1 MSGGLIG
8 GVVGGVAGFFVGG
21 PAGAQIGFTIGSTVG
36 ALVDKPDGP
45 SPGDLSAPQ
54 IQEGAQLVR
63 PYGTVLLTVNPVSVS
78 DYTATANDTGG
89 KGGPPE
95 GSAGYTYTLD
105 VLGVIAQRVPSMP
118 IVAIT
123 RVWVNKKLVQTF
135 RADSTT
141 ASLEASGDTD
151 AYTSITLYPGG
162 SAQTPPPEYETRVG
176 TANASAYRNV
186 ATVEIVGLNC
196 GGSKTPPLVEV
207 EVITSGTHGETG
219 ALTLLQSRFVAADP
233 DDESAYQRGAPTQS
247 GGTVSAGL
255 YQIYVDFS
263 ATPSAPAYLR
273 YDPAGLS
280 PNGADAVT
288 MEAIV
293 VCRESPNTTG
303 QRVIYFLPDVDSA
316 STVFHSLRFGYG
328 NATPVYENYG
338 FGTEWIGSPSAGETI
353 HFAVV
358 LTASEQR
365 AYVDGV
371 LVWSGPGSVVPAA
384 NEMSITLGG
393 ESGPSTGVIDADVLG
408 FRIRQEEVY
417 TGAGFV
423 PPSVIPPPDGGLDY
437 WTPATVDLQDIVDA
451 ELSMNPAIVTAD
463 HDTTDLAGV
472 PVRGF
477 KAVGPPGKTIAELG
491 DIFYFDCVPG
501 NPIRYQLRGAP
512 VVGTIQNDDT
522 GVGVDESGQPFTGL
536 KIGNDVERPSVIGL
550 SAPNA
555 SADHEP
561 VFRRGDRLTTE
572 GPDVK
577 KIRTEVELTPA
588 EVQGRALAMTLMERA
603 SAHTAEYG
611 LSDRYAAAEPGDAY
625 YVYDDQGNLYNKF
638 IRSLTYQDG
647 VKECK
652 WELNDTSALV
662 ETGITD
668 DNYTPSLIVAAP
680 VDSNLVAIDGP
691 IVRDA
696 DDDPGF
702 YTAIEGEGTEDY
714 PGGIVRR
721 STDNLDFS
729 EIATTHPTESVVGT
743 ATTALANWTGGYVW
757 DEVSSVTV
765 VVGDGQT
772 LSSSTHA
779 AMQADRN
786 VNSAFIGVHGRWE
799 VIRFRTA
806 TLGATA
812 TYTLTGLLRGMR
824 GTEAHMGTHAVG
836 DTFVLMTY
844 AGLRRASGEVADI
857 GQVRYLKAV
866 TDGRP
871 AASAT
876 SESFTN
882 EAVGLLPFS
891 PTNLRAERDGS
902 GNITFS
908 IDRRP
913 RKFPRYGGTG
923 GSYIPPADSGE
934 TYELDVYATSGYAT
948 VLRTLTSS
956 TESFA
961 YTSAQQVTD
970 FGSNQATVYTRSY
983 TRSAIVGRGHYLQA
997 SA

>member
-1 MSGGLIG
+1 MSVLGTVAAAATFVVTGGNIQATQL
-8 GVVGGVAGFFVGG
+8 AY
-21 PAGAQIGFTIGSTVG
+21 TIGSTIEGV
-36 ALVDKPDGP
+36 VNRPDGP

-118 IVAIT
+118 IIAIT

-135 RADSTT
+135 RYDSTT

-186 ATVEIVGLNC
+186 ATVEIIGLNC
-196 GGSKTPPLVEV
+196 GGSKSPPLVEV
-207 EVITSGTHGETG
+207 EVITAGTQGESD
-219 ALTLLQSRFVAADP
+219 ALTLLQSRFVGSSAS
-233 DDESAYQRGAPTQS
+233 DESAYAWGAPSGS
-247 GGTVSAGL
+247 GGTLSEGNFAIAGSGPE
-255 YQIYVDFS
+255 Y
-263 ATPSAPAYLR
+263 R
-273 YDPAGLS
+273 YYTFGGLAS
-280 PNGADAVT
+280 NGTDALT
-288 MEAIV
+288 IEAIAYV
-293 VCRESPNTTG
+293 NSTNNTFPIIRFVPNDADQANYYSINFRNFNDIEFDDNGGFGQEYIGTTTSPVHVAIVLSSTG
-303 QRVIYFLPDVDSA
+303 MRVYIGGAL
-316 STVFHSLRFGYG
+316 
-328 NATPVYENYG
+328 VYENAGNFTPGTQQFGLYIGVMFDISPNYG
-338 FGTEWIGSPSAGETI
+338 DYG
-353 HFAVV
+353 
-358 LTASEQR
+358 
-365 AYVDGV
+365 
-371 LVWSGPGSVVPAA
+371 
-384 NEMSITLGG
+384 IT
-393 ESGPSTGVIDADVLG
+393 G
-408 FRIRQEEVY
+408 FRVRQEEVY
-417 TGAGFV
+417 TGANFA
-423 PPSVIPPPDGGLDY
+423 PPSVIPPPDGGLNY
-437 WTPATVDLQDIVDA
+437 WTPGTEDLQDIVNA
-451 ELSMNPAIVTAD
+451 ELAMNPAIVTAD
-463 HDTTDLAGV
+463 HDTTDLSGV

-477 KAVGPPGKTIAELG
+477 KAAGPPGKTIAELG

-512 VVGTIQNDDT
+512 VVGTIQNEDT
-522 GVGVDESGQPFTGL
+522 GVGVDEAGQPFTGL

-729 EIATTHPTESVVGT
+729 EIATAHPTESVVGA

-866 TDGRP
+866 TNGRP

-891 PTNLRAERDGS
+891 PVGFTVERDASNNCTLGW
-902 GNITFS
+902 T
-908 IDRRP
+908 RRT
-913 RKFPRYGGTG
+913 RLFTRIGGTG
-923 GSYIPPADSGE
+923 GSYAPLGE
-934 TYELDVYATSGYAT
+934 ATEAYEVDVYSTSGYVTVVRTISAT
-948 VLRTLTSS
+948 SETA
-956 TESFA
+956 A
-961 YTSAQQVTD
+961 YSAAQQTSDALTPGDPLYVR
-970 FGSNQATVYTRSY
+970 VYQI
-983 TRSAIVGRGHYLQA
+983 SAAVGRGSYLQA
-997 SA
+997 TA